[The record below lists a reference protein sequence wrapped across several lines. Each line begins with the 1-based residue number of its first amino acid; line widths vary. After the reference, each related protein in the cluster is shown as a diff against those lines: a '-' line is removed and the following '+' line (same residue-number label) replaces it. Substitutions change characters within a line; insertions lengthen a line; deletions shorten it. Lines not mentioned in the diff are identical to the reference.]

1 MRKKAGTA
9 KKGRK
14 RAALAPAPPNAV
26 STVSPKDKKTH
37 LVKLSDHPLV
47 HFQPTEAVAVS
58 QSSYTD
64 AEQRD
69 IEDWWDELR
78 ELFEN
83 LGDSPWQTGT
93 PPFVGS
99 EPSGFDVPYIIWTF
113 CGGDDADPDNG
124 VYGDDSENR

>member
-1 MRKKAGTA
+1 MADTKPKKRT
-9 KKGRK
+9 KK
-14 RAALAPAPPNAV
+14 RAPLVPAPPKATN
-26 STVSPKDKKTH
+26 TVSPRTKKTH
-37 LVKLSDHPLV
+37 LIELGDHPLV

-58 QSSYTD
+58 QSSYSE
-64 AEQRD
+64 AEQKD

-78 ELFEN
+78 ELFEQ

-113 CGGDDADPDNG
+113 CGGGDADPDNG